1 MAYIVTD
8 IDKYLKGKK
17 YGFYQLITDPDKGGV
32 GAKDERVIRTK
43 KLWQAAE
50 DAKGT
55 NAKIEAFKALQKDL
69 NKNWFTDKR
78 KERLELINKK
88 LADNNATPEQLHP
101 DNKEEYDVLNKL
113 FEYAD
118 FPSIN
123 ENENLDIK
131 QIISDNYKPSQ
142 MKALAAQYGY
152 DYDNKAERAE
162 FLNKAEELIKNED
175 VKKIW
180 NDDIYTSLVTPVAK
194 EYAQKNWKTMED
206 SDLVGPLFADAVNTL
221 LMGGAAGKFIK
232 NPIVGML
239 ADNMLAPAAKAVE
252 RYKINDVYGED
263 AAKDAVSEMATNFA
277 APWRLRALK
286 NRNTRMLK
294 NDALDQNLVKQPTN
308 IGEAKKQAQKLV
320 NEAANDAADIQSRLK
335 AGAVVWDGDKPLFK
349 FSKDGRKLTELTDGD
364 LKFADKIPVD
374 DYYKYVDNKKLMR
387 GKQWGPES
395 KTYAQEK
402 AEIKNEL
409 TSDELKELGVDA
421 DYIMKELDAGKKR
434 AVDNISIAN
443 SLPGQNKKFFEGVR
457 PTDAAV
463 AYNIN
468 PKETKWN
475 WAKRNT
481 SEVKGN
487 VESYLANLQG
497 RTKWG
502 GNAINSVATFIPG
515 ASEKIDLSV
524 KERPDVKTDPELQLL
539 KRLYELNKKNPNL
552 FEKPKLP
559 EKWKDYGLEE
569 IFGSK

>member
-1 MAYIVTD
+1 MAST
-8 IDKYLKGKK
+8 IDNIDSYLKKNKKPLFAKLNEWYGKK
-17 YGFYQLITDPDKGGV
+17 DTDANLLKSKWNAAQEANGINNKLKAWNELQDELAHWTDNEELAAQEAELEEKGEDNWTDPQAKVELDKLRFFGQLSNV
-32 GAKDERVIRTK
+32 PQVNETD
-43 KLWQAAE
+43 
-50 DAKGT
+50 
-55 NAKIEAFKALQKDL
+55 DL
-69 NKNWFTDKR
+69 NV
-78 KERLELINKK
+78 KEIYS
-88 LADNNATPEQLHP
+88 Q
-101 DNKEEYDVLNKL
+101 
-113 FEYAD
+113 
-118 FPSIN
+118 
-123 ENENLDIK
+123 
-131 QIISDNYKPSQ
+131 NYNPKQ

-152 DYDNKAERAE
+152 DYDDKADRAE
-162 FLNKAEELIKNED
+162 FLKKTGELIRDED
-175 VKKIW
+175 IKKIW
-180 NDDIYTSLVTPVAK
+180 DDDIYTSLVTPIAK
-194 EYAQKNWKTMED
+194 EYAQKNWKTMDD
-206 SDLVGPLFADAVNTL
+206 SDLVGPLFADAGNTL
-221 LMGGAAGKFIK
+221 LMGGVAGKFIK
-232 NPIVGML
+232 NPIVGMI
-239 ADNMLAPAAKAVE
+239 ADNTLAPAAKAVE

-286 NRNTRMLK
+286 NRNSRMLK
-294 NDALDQNLVKQPTN
+294 NDALDQNLVKQPTT

-335 AGAVVWDGDKPLFK
+335 SGAVVWDGDKPLFK
-349 FSKDGRKLTELTDGD
+349 FSKDGRKLTELTEGD

-374 DYYKYVDNKKLMR
+374 EYYKYVDNKKLMR

-402 AEIKNEL
+402 TEIKNEL

-443 SLPGQNKKFFEGVR
+443 SLPGQNKNFFEGVR

-463 AYNIN
+463 AYNLN

-481 SEVKGN
+481 HDVQGN

-502 GNAINSVATFIPG
+502 GNAINSLATFIPG

-524 KERPDVKTDPELQLL
+524 KEKPDVKNDPELQLL
-539 KRLYELNKKNPNL
+539 KRLYDLNKKNPNL

-559 EKWKDYGLEE
+559 EKWKDYKLSD
-569 IFGSK
+569 IFGE

>member
-69 NKNWFTDKR
+69 NENWFTDKR

-101 DNKEEYDVLNKL
+101 DNREEYDVLNKL

-131 QIISDNYKPSQ
+131 QIISDKYKPSQ

-180 NDDIYTSLVTPVAK
+180 DDDIYTSLVTPVAK
-194 EYAQKNWKTMED
+194 EYTQKNWKTMDE
-206 SDLVGPLFADAVNTL
+206 SDLIGPLLADVGNTL

-232 NPIVGML
+232 NPVVGML

-252 RYKINDVYGED
+252 RYTINDVYGED
-263 AAKDAVSEMATNFA
+263 AAKDAVSEIATNFA
-277 APWRLRALK
+277 APWRLRAIK

-294 NDALDQNLVKQPTN
+294 NDALDQNLVKQPTS

-349 FSKDGRKLTELTDGD
+349 FSKDGRKLSELTDGD

-481 SEVKGN
+481 SEVQGN

-502 GNAINSVATFIPG
+502 GNAINSLATFIPG

-524 KERPDVKTDPELQLL
+524 KERPDVKNDPELQLL

>member
-69 NKNWFTDKR
+69 NENWFTDKR

-142 MKALAAQYGY
+142 MKELAAKYGY
-152 DYDNKAERAE
+152 NYDDKAERAE

-175 VKKIW
+175 IKKIW

-194 EYAQKNWKTMED
+194 EYAQKNWKTMDE
-206 SDLVGPLFADAVNTL
+206 SDLVGPLALDAVNTL
-221 LMGGAAGKFIK
+221 LMGGAASKFIK
-232 NPIVGML
+232 NPIVGMI
-239 ADNMLAPAAKAVE
+239 ADNTLAPAAKAVE

-263 AAKDAVSEMATNFA
+263 AAKDAVSEIATNFA

-294 NDALDQNLVKQPTN
+294 NDALDQNLAKQPTS

-320 NEAANDAADIQSRLK
+320 NEAANDAADIQTRLK

-349 FSKDGRKLTELTDGD
+349 FSEDGRKLTELTEGD

-481 SEVKGN
+481 SDVRGN

-502 GNAINSVATFIPG
+502 GSAINSFATFFPG

-524 KERPDVKTDPELQLL
+524 KERPDVKNDPELQLL

-559 EKWKDYGLEE
+559 EKWKDYSLED
-569 IFGSK
+569 IFGE